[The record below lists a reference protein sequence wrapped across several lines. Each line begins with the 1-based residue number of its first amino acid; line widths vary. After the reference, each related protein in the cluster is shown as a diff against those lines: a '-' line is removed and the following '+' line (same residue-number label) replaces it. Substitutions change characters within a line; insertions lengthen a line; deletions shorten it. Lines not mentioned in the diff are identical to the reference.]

1 MNSVPFRSAPTVQ
14 SPRPMRPIS
23 SPAVWTGAEM
33 RLSEDWIHRLTTA
46 EAGELE
52 AAAEE
57 TARRGLPLMEIGRDD
72 FALPTLGPILAR
84 IQGDI
89 VEGRGFVLI
98 QGVPIEGRRREIAAR
113 MYWGIGAHLGDAV
126 SQNAK
131 GHLLGHIKDLGLAEG
146 PSRRPYQTTIE
157 LAYHTD
163 SCDIVGLMCLAC
175 AKTGGLSS
183 IASAGAVYNTLLAER
198 PDLLEALC
206 GTFYCD
212 RKTEVPVGKLPYYTV
227 SVFNFHDGVMTSIGM
242 RHDIESAQRFAE
254 VPRLTELQREAL
266 AAMEATAEE
275 VSLKMNFR
283 PGDIQFLHNHT
294 VYHSRTAFEDHP
306 EPERQRHLL
315 RLWLSAPNGRSLP
328 AFLAERWGS
337 IEPGEAGAA
346 ASSSPAPPSTRRWMP
361 SSILDSYRDDNDV

>member
-1 MNSVPFRSAPTVQ
+1 MTSVAFRSAVPARALQPT
-14 SPRPMRPIS
+14 SGA
-23 SPAVWTGAEM
+23 AVWTGAEM
-33 RLSEDWIHRLTTA
+33 RQSEDWIYRLTDQ

-57 TARRGLPLMEIGRDD
+57 TERRGLAILEIGRDD
-72 FALPTLGPILAR
+72 FVLPRLSPVLTR

-98 QGVPIEGRRREIAAR
+98 RGVPLEGRRREIAAR

-131 GHLLGHIKDLGLAEG
+131 GHLLGHIKDLGLAEA
-146 PSRRPYQTTIE
+146 PSRRPYQTTIG

-163 SCDIVGLMCLAC
+163 SCDIVGLMCLQK

-183 IASAGAVYNTLLAER
+183 IASAGAVYNALLARR

-212 RKTEVPVGKLPYYTV
+212 RKTEVPEGKLPYYTV
-227 SVFNFHDGVMTSIGM
+227 SVFNFHDGTMTSVGM
-242 RHDIESAQRFAE
+242 RHDIESAQRFAD
-254 VPRLTELQREAL
+254 VPRLTDVQKEAL
-266 AAMEATAEE
+266 TAMEATAEE

-294 VYHSRTAFEDHP
+294 VYHSRTVFEDHP
-306 EPERQRHLL
+306 EPERKRHLL
-315 RLWLSAPNGRSLP
+315 RLWLSAPNGRPLP
-328 AFLAERWGS
+328 EFLAERWGS
-337 IEPGEAGAA
+337 IEPGSVRGGIVVTGATLK
-346 ASSSPAPPSTRRWMP
+346 AP
-361 SSILDSYRDDNDV
+361 LDAV